1 MNDQE
6 GTFMPKKETTDG
18 GSGGRQEVR
27 SDPRPDMREAILAAG
42 RLAVQ
47 AHGYNALSFR
57 ELAKDVGIKSASVHY
72 HFPTK
77 GDLAAALAGRYADE
91 AEAFLG
97 ELSASGMPH
106 DELMQA
112 YAAAFRV
119 ALENDNRMCLCG
131 ILTAEYQDL
140 PPEARVEVDRFAQV
154 NAEWLAATLGRR
166 HRRMASEELEQR
178 AVAIFAAI
186 EGAQLIARGR
196 SDVAA
201 FDRIVATY
209 RAVGLFS

>member
-1 MNDQE
+1 METGDMTTKG
-6 GTFMPKKETTDG
+6 GTKDTRDT
-18 GSGGRQEVR
+18 
-27 SDPRPDMREAILAAG
+27 REAILQAG

-57 ELAKDVGIKSASVHY
+57 ELAKEIGIKSASVHY

-91 AEAFLG
+91 AEAFLAD
-97 ELSASGMPH
+97 LSASGQSH
-106 DELMQA
+106 DAVVTA
-112 YAAAFRV
+112 YAGAFRV
-119 ALENDNRMCLCG
+119 ALANDNRMCLCG
-131 ILTAEYQDL
+131 IMTAEYDDL
-140 PPEARVEVDRFAQV
+140 PPQARREVDRFARV
-154 NAEWLAATLGRR
+154 NTEWLTALLAARRPGEPKDTLQ
-166 HRRMASEELEQR
+166 QR

-196 SDVAA
+196 KDIAA
-201 FDRIVATY
+201 FDDIIETY

>member
-1 MNDQE
+1 M
-6 GTFMPKKETTDG
+6 TTKSETQDTRDT
-18 GSGGRQEVR
+18 
-27 SDPRPDMREAILAAG
+27 REAILEAG

-91 AEAFLG
+91 AEAFLAD
-97 ELSASGMPH
+97 LSASGQDH
-106 DELMQA
+106 DAVVTA
-112 YAAAFRV
+112 YTGAFRV
-119 ALENDNRMCLCG
+119 ALANDNRMCLCG
-131 ILTAEYQDL
+131 IMTAEYDDL
-140 PPEARVEVDRFAQV
+140 PPPARSEVDRFARV
-154 NAEWLAATLGRR
+154 NTEWLTALLAERR
-166 HRRMASEELEQR
+166 SGEPKDALRRR
-178 AVAIFAAI
+178 AVAIFAAV

-196 SDVAA
+196 KDIGA
-201 FDRIVATY
+201 FDEIIETY